1 MHTVRDLLARKP
13 AKIVM
18 IDPRCSVLQTLLKM
32 GEHGVGALLVADGEG
47 NLAGIVTERDF
58 SKGSLKFGDRLL
70 KRPVSDLMTGDLI
83 TCDITDSVADAMA
96 MMSRGRIRHLP
107 VTDRAEVVGL
117 ISVRD
122 LLAVCV
128 EAMRTDDNKLQ
139 RQLLAAAWSGEP
151 TGTETWLTA

>member
-13 AKIVM
+13 PKIVM
-18 IDPRCSVLQTLLKM
+18 IDPRCSVLQTLLKL
-32 GEHGVGALLVADGEG
+32 GEHGVVALLVADGEG